1 MDRISIQ
8 EIAAILT
15 VKSGLKKKDAERFAT
30 TLFEVVKDGLESER
44 LVKVKGLGTFKVID
58 IEARE
63 SVNVNTGERVLIEG
77 HEKISFTPDATM
89 KELVNKP
96 FSQFE
101 TVVLN
106 EGVEFDDAATVAEP
120 AEEELA
126 VEAPTVEAPTVEEPP
141 VEEPPVEEPPV
152 EEPPVEEPPV
162 EEPPV
167 EEPSVEEPSVEEPS
181 VEEPKVEDLPV
192 EEPPVEEPKV
202 EEQTAEE
209 QSVEESHDDEPPAEE
224 PPVEEPPVEE
234 ASVAESPVDEPPV
247 EEPLAMMQQQEPA
260 EEIEKET
267 VEIEEEQEMNTKTDN
282 TRLKTIA
289 WLAIAIAACLASFVG
304 GYFLG
309 LNKGLS
315 MTGNVFTSIEE
326 VADSTEQ
333 IPVKDTA
340 KVEAKAKVQDVD
352 APAFKAEPSK
362 PVEVVES
369 PVDRATPPTTP
380 PAAPAASPAAG
391 TDKYAEMDNRVRYG
405 AYRIVGPDYEVT
417 AKAGESTARVSK
429 RTLGPD
435 MECYIEVYNGLKP
448 GAVLEAGKTVKIPK
462 LELKKKLKKK

>member
-1 MDRISIQ
+1 MGVLDRISIQ
-8 EIAAILT
+8 ELSAILT

-30 TLFEVVKDGLESER
+30 TLFEVVKDGLVTDR

-106 EGVEFDDAATVAEP
+106 EGVEFDDAPNVAEQT
-120 AEEELA
+120 EEKLA
-126 VEAPTVEAPTVEEPP
+126 VEETTVEVPP

-167 EEPSVEEPSVEEPS
+167 EES
-181 VEEPKVEDLPV
+181 PV
-192 EEPPVEEPKV
+192 EESPVEESPV
-202 EEQTAEE
+202 
-209 QSVEESHDDEPPAEE
+209 EE

-234 ASVAESPVDEPPV
+234 PPVEEPPV
-247 EEPLAMMQQQEPA
+247 EEEPPAEEPLAVMHQQEPT
-260 EEIEKET
+260 EEIEKGIIEN
-267 VEIEEEQEMNTKTDN
+267 EEEPDMKTKTDN

-289 WLAIAIAACLASFVG
+289 WLAISIAACLASFVG

-315 MTGNVFTSIEE
+315 MTGNAFTSIEE
-326 VADSTEQ
+326 IADSTEQ
-333 IPVKDTA
+333 TPVKDTA
-340 KVEAKAKVQDVD
+340 TVEAKTKVQDVD

-369 PVDRATPPTTP
+369 PVDRVTPPATP
-380 PAAPAASPAAG
+380 PAAPAASPAAD

-405 AYRIVGPDYEVT
+405 AYRIVGTDYEVT

>member
-1 MDRISIQ
+1 MGVMDRISIQ
-8 EIAAILT
+8 ELSAILT
-15 VKSGLKKKDAERFAT
+15 VKGGLKKKDAERFAT
-30 TLFEVVKDGLESER
+30 TLFEVVKDGLVSDR

-106 EGVEFDDAATVAEP
+106 EGVEFDDAPNVAEQT
-120 AEEELA
+120 EEKLA
-126 VEAPTVEAPTVEEPP
+126 VEETTVEVPPVEEPP

-167 EEPSVEEPSVEEPS
+167 EEPPVEESPI
-181 VEEPKVEDLPV
+181 
-192 EEPPVEEPKV
+192 EEPPVEESPV
-202 EEQTAEE
+202 E
-209 QSVEESHDDEPPAEE
+209 EPPAEE
-224 PPVEEPPVEE
+224 P
-234 ASVAESPVDEPPV
+234 
-247 EEPLAMMQQQEPA
+247 LAVMQQQEPT
-260 EEIEKET
+260 EDIEKEII
-267 VEIEEEQEMNTKTDN
+267 ENEEEPDMKTKTDN

-326 VADSTEQ
+326 IADSTEQ
-333 IPVKDTA
+333 TPVKDTA
-340 KVEAKAKVQDVD
+340 KVEAKTKVQDVD

-369 PVDRATPPTTP
+369 PVDRATPPATP
-380 PAAPAASPAAG
+380 PAAPAASPAAD

-405 AYRIVGPDYEVT
+405 AYRIVGTDYEVT

>member
-1 MDRISIQ
+1 MGVLDRISIQ
-8 EIAAILT
+8 ELSAILT

-30 TLFEVVKDGLESER
+30 TLFEVVKDGLVTDR

-106 EGVEFDDAATVAEP
+106 EGVEFDDAPNVAEQT
-120 AEEELA
+120 EEKLA
-126 VEAPTVEAPTVEEPP
+126 VEETTVEVPP

-152 EEPPVEEPPV
+152 EESPVEESPVEESPVEESPVEESPVEEPPV

-167 EEPSVEEPSVEEPS
+167 EESPIE
-181 VEEPKVEDLPV
+181 
-192 EEPPVEEPKV
+192 
-202 EEQTAEE
+202 
-209 QSVEESHDDEPPAEE
+209 EPPAEE
-224 PPVEEPPVEE
+224 P
-234 ASVAESPVDEPPV
+234 
-247 EEPLAMMQQQEPA
+247 LAVMQQQEPT
-260 EEIEKET
+260 EEIEKEII
-267 VEIEEEQEMNTKTDN
+267 ENEEEPDMKTKTDN

-315 MTGNVFTSIEE
+315 MTGNVFTSVEE
-326 VADSTEQ
+326 IADSTEQ
-333 IPVKDTA
+333 TPVKDTA
-340 KVEAKAKVQDVD
+340 KVEAKTKVQDVD

-369 PVDRATPPTTP
+369 PVDRVTPPATP
-380 PAAPAASPAAG
+380 PAAPAASPAAK

-405 AYRIVGPDYEVT
+405 AYRIVGTDYEVT

-448 GAVLEAGKTVKIPK
+448 GAVLEAGKKVKIPK
-462 LELKKKLKKK
+462 LELKKKLKKN

>member
-1 MDRISIQ
+1 MGVMDRISIQ
-8 EIAAILT
+8 ELSAILT

-30 TLFEVVKDGLESER
+30 TLFEVVKDGLVSDR

-77 HEKISFTPDATM
+77 HEKISFTPDSTM

-106 EGVEFDDAATVAEP
+106 EGVEFDDAPTIAEP
-120 AEEELA
+120 AEEELI
-126 VEAPTVEAPTVEEPP
+126 VEAPTVEEPP
-141 VEEPPVEEPPV
+141 VVESIVEEPIIEEPIIEEPPVEEPNVEEPPVVEQTV
-152 EEPPVEEPPV
+152 EEPPVEELPEVELPVEKLPVEEIPVEESPVKEIPV
-162 EEPPV
+162 EEPPLD
-167 EEPSVEEPSVEEPS
+167 E
-181 VEEPKVEDLPV
+181 LPTV
-192 EEPPVEEPKV
+192 
-202 EEQTAEE
+202 
-209 QSVEESHDDEPPAEE
+209 
-224 PPVEEPPVEE
+224 
-234 ASVAESPVDEPPV
+234 
-247 EEPLAMMQQQEPA
+247 EPLAAMQQQEPM

-267 VEIEEEQEMNTKTDN
+267 VEIEEEQDMKTKNDN
-282 TRLKTIA
+282 SKLRTIA
-289 WLAIAIAACLASFVG
+289 WLAIVLATGVASFVG
-304 GYFLG
+304 GFYLG
-309 LNKGLS
+309 LDEGLS
-315 MTGNVFTSIEE
+315 IKENVYTPIEE
-326 VADSTEQ
+326 IADSTEQ
-333 IPVKDTA
+333 APVKDAA
-340 KVEAKAKVQDVD
+340 KVETKTETKTKVKDVD
-352 APAFKAEPSK
+352 APAFKAEKSK

-369 PVDRATPPTTP
+369 PVDRATPP
-380 PAAPAASPAAG
+380 AAPAASPAAK

-405 AYRIVGPDYEVT
+405 AYRIVGTDYEVT

>member
-1 MDRISIQ
+1 MGVMDRISIQ

-126 VEAPTVEAPTVEEPP
+126 VEAPTVEAPTVEAPT
-141 VEEPPVEEPPV
+141 VEEPPVEEPP
-152 EEPPVEEPPV
+152 
-162 EEPPV
+162 
-167 EEPSVEEPSVEEPS
+167 VEEPS

-202 EEQTAEE
+202 EERTVEE

-380 PAAPAASPAAG
+380 PTTPPAAPAASPAAG

>member
-1 MDRISIQ
+1 MGVMDRISIQ
-8 EIAAILT
+8 ELSAILT

-30 TLFEVVKDGLESER
+30 TLFEVVKDGLVSDR

-106 EGVEFDDAATVAEP
+106 EGVEFDDAPTIAEP
-120 AEEELA
+120 AEEELI
-126 VEAPTVEAPTVEEPP
+126 VEAPTVEEPP
-141 VEEPPVEEPPV
+141 VVESIVEEPAIEEPPVEELNIEEQAVEEQAVEESPLEESPVVELPVEESPVEEIPVEESPVEEIPVEEPPVEEIPVEEPPV
-152 EEPPVEEPPV
+152 EEPP
-162 EEPPV
+162 
-167 EEPSVEEPSVEEPS
+167 
-181 VEEPKVEDLPV
+181 L
-192 EEPPVEEPKV
+192 
-202 EEQTAEE
+202 
-209 QSVEESHDDEPPAEE
+209 DELST
-224 PPVEEPPVEE
+224 V
-234 ASVAESPVDEPPV
+234 
-247 EEPLAMMQQQEPA
+247 EPLAAMQQQEPM

-267 VEIEEEQEMNTKTDN
+267 EEIEEEQDMKTKNDN
-282 TRLKTIA
+282 SKLRTIA
-289 WLAIAIAACLASFVG
+289 WLAIVLATGVASFVG
-304 GYFLG
+304 GFYLG
-309 LNKGLS
+309 LDEGLS
-315 MTGNVFTSIEE
+315 IKENVYTPIEE
-326 VADSTEQ
+326 IADSTEQ
-333 IPVKDTA
+333 APVKDAA
-340 KVEAKAKVQDVD
+340 KVETKTETKTKVKDVD
-352 APAFKAEPSK
+352 APAFKAEKSK

-369 PVDRATPPTTP
+369 PVDRATPP
-380 PAAPAASPAAG
+380 AAPAASPAAK

-405 AYRIVGPDYEVT
+405 AYRIVGTDYEVT

-448 GAVLEAGKTVKIPK
+448 GTVLEAGKTVKIPK
-462 LELKKKLKKK
+462 LELKKKLKKN

>member
-1 MDRISIQ
+1 MGVLDRISIQ
-8 EIAAILT
+8 ELSAILT

-30 TLFEVVKDGLESER
+30 TLFEVVKDGLVTDR

-106 EGVEFDDAATVAEP
+106 EGVEFDDAPNVAEQT
-120 AEEELA
+120 EEKLA
-126 VEAPTVEAPTVEEPP
+126 VEETTVEVPPVEEPPVEEPPVEVPPVEEPPVEESPVEEPP

-167 EEPSVEEPSVEEPS
+167 EES
-181 VEEPKVEDLPV
+181 PV
-192 EEPPVEEPKV
+192 EEPPSE
-202 EEQTAEE
+202 
-209 QSVEESHDDEPPAEE
+209 EE
-224 PPVEEPPVEE
+224 PPVEEPP
-234 ASVAESPVDEPPV
+234 A
-247 EEPLAMMQQQEPA
+247 EEPLAVMHQQEPT
-260 EEIEKET
+260 EEIEKEII
-267 VEIEEEQEMNTKTDN
+267 ENEEEPDMKTKTDN

-315 MTGNVFTSIEE
+315 MTGNAFTSIEE
-326 VADSTEQ
+326 IADSTEQ
-333 IPVKDTA
+333 TPVKDTA
-340 KVEAKAKVQDVD
+340 KVEAKTKVQDVD

-369 PVDRATPPTTP
+369 PVDRVTPPATP
-380 PAAPAASPAAG
+380 PAAPAASPAASPAAD

-405 AYRIVGPDYEVT
+405 AYRIVGTDYEVT

>member
-1 MDRISIQ
+1 MGVMDRISIQ

-141 VEEPPVEEPPV
+141 VEEPP
-152 EEPPVEEPPV
+152 
-162 EEPPV
+162 
-167 EEPSVEEPSVEEPS
+167 

-380 PAAPAASPAAG
+380 PTTPPAAPAASPAAG

>member
-1 MDRISIQ
+1 MGVMDRISIQ
-8 EIAAILT
+8 ELSAILT

-30 TLFEVVKDGLESER
+30 TLFEVVKDGLVSDR

-77 HEKISFTPDATM
+77 HEKISFTPDSTM

-106 EGVEFDDAATVAEP
+106 EGVEFDDAPTIAEP
-120 AEEELA
+120 AEEELI
-126 VEAPTVEAPTVEEPP
+126 VETPSVEEPVVVESIVDKLTIEEPPVEEPNVEEPPVVEQTVEESPLEESPVVELPVEESPVEEIPVEESPVEEIP
-141 VEEPPVEEPPV
+141 VEEPPVEEPPLD
-152 EEPPVEEPPV
+152 E
-162 EEPPV
+162 
-167 EEPSVEEPSVEEPS
+167 
-181 VEEPKVEDLPV
+181 LPTV
-192 EEPPVEEPKV
+192 
-202 EEQTAEE
+202 
-209 QSVEESHDDEPPAEE
+209 
-224 PPVEEPPVEE
+224 
-234 ASVAESPVDEPPV
+234 
-247 EEPLAMMQQQEPA
+247 EPLAVMQQQEHM

-267 VEIEEEQEMNTKTDN
+267 VEIEEEQDMKTKNDN
-282 TRLKTIA
+282 SKLRTIA
-289 WLAIAIAACLASFVG
+289 WLAIVLATGVASFVG
-304 GYFLG
+304 GFYLG
-309 LNKGLS
+309 LDEGLS
-315 MTGNVFTSIEE
+315 IKENVYTPIEE
-326 VADSTEQ
+326 ITDSTEQ
-333 IPVKDTA
+333 APVKDA
-340 KVEAKAKVQDVD
+340 PKVETKTEAKTKVKDVD
-352 APAFKAEPSK
+352 APAFKAEKSK

-369 PVDRATPPTTP
+369 PVDRATPP
-380 PAAPAASPAAG
+380 AAPAASPAAK

-405 AYRIVGPDYEVT
+405 AYRIVGTDYEVT

-448 GAVLEAGKTVKIPK
+448 GTVLEAGKKVKIPK

>member
-1 MDRISIQ
+1 MGVMDRISIQ

-126 VEAPTVEAPTVEEPP
+126 VEVPTVETPTVEVPT
-141 VEEPPVEEPPV
+141 VETPT
-152 EEPPVEEPPV
+152 
-162 EEPPV
+162 V
-167 EEPSVEEPSVEEPS
+167 EEPSVEEPP

-333 IPVKDTA
+333 IPVKDKA
-340 KVEAKAKVQDVD
+340 KVEAKTKVQDVD

-380 PAAPAASPAAG
+380 PAAPAASPAAD

-405 AYRIVGPDYEVT
+405 AYRIVGTDYEVT
-417 AKAGESTARVSK
+417 VKAGESTARVSK

>member
-15 VKSGLKKKDAERFAT
+15 VKRGLKKKDAERFAT
-30 TLFEVVKDGLESER
+30 TLFEVVKDGLASER

-77 HEKISFTPDATM
+77 HDRITFTPDSTM

-101 TVVLN
+101 TVILN
-106 EGVEFDDAATVAEP
+106 DGVEFDDDAAAVAEP
-120 AEEELA
+120 AEEELP
-126 VEAPTVEAPTVEEPP
+126 VEELPVEELPVEEPPVEEPPIEEPP

-152 EEPPVEEPPV
+152 EEPPVEEP
-162 EEPPV
+162 
-167 EEPSVEEPSVEEPS
+167 
-181 VEEPKVEDLPV
+181 
-192 EEPPVEEPKV
+192 
-202 EEQTAEE
+202 
-209 QSVEESHDDEPPAEE
+209 
-224 PPVEEPPVEE
+224 
-234 ASVAESPVDEPPV
+234 
-247 EEPLAMMQQQEPA
+247 LALMQQQEPV
-260 EEIEKET
+260 EETEKET
-267 VEIEEEQEMNTKTDN
+267 IEIEEEQEMDTNQNN

-315 MTGNVFTSIEE
+315 MTGNVITPIEE
-326 VADSTEQ
+326 IVDSTEQ
-333 IPVKDTA
+333 ASVEDTA
-340 KVEAKAKVQDVD
+340 KIAEAKTKVQEVD

-369 PVDRATPPTTP
+369 PVDRVAS
-380 PAAPAASPAAG
+380 PAAPAASPVADS
-391 TDKYAEMDNRVRYG
+391 DKYAEMDNRVRYG
-405 AYRIVGPDYEVT
+405 AYRIVGTDYEVS

-448 GAVLEAGKTVKIPK
+448 NAVLEAGQSVKIPK

>member
-1 MDRISIQ
+1 MGVMDRISIQ

-126 VEAPTVEAPTVEEPP
+126 VEAPTVEAPTVETPP
-141 VEEPPVEEPPV
+141 VEEPP
-152 EEPPVEEPPV
+152 
-162 EEPPV
+162 
-167 EEPSVEEPSVEEPS
+167 

>member
-1 MDRISIQ
+1 MGVMDRISIQ
-8 EIAAILT
+8 ELSAILT

-30 TLFEVVKDGLESER
+30 TLFEVVKDGLVSDR

-63 SVNVNTGERVLIEG
+63 SVNVNTGDRVLIEG
-77 HEKISFTPDATM
+77 HEKISFTPDSTM

-106 EGVEFDDAATVAEP
+106 EGVEFDDAPTIAEP
-120 AEEELA
+120 AEEELI
-126 VEAPTVEAPTVEEPP
+126 VEVPVVEEPPVVESIVEEPTIEEPPIEEPNVKEPSVEELPVEEQAVEEPSLEESPVVELPVEESPVEEIPVEESPVEEIP
-141 VEEPPVEEPPV
+141 VEEPPVEEPPLD
-152 EEPPVEEPPV
+152 E
-162 EEPPV
+162 
-167 EEPSVEEPSVEEPS
+167 
-181 VEEPKVEDLPV
+181 LPTV
-192 EEPPVEEPKV
+192 
-202 EEQTAEE
+202 
-209 QSVEESHDDEPPAEE
+209 
-224 PPVEEPPVEE
+224 
-234 ASVAESPVDEPPV
+234 
-247 EEPLAMMQQQEPA
+247 EPLAAMQQQEPM

-267 VEIEEEQEMNTKTDN
+267 VEIEEEQDMKTKNDN
-282 TRLKTIA
+282 SKLRTIA
-289 WLAIAIAACLASFVG
+289 WLAIVLATGVASFVG
-304 GYFLG
+304 GFYLG
-309 LNKGLS
+309 LDEGLS
-315 MTGNVFTSIEE
+315 IKENVYTPIEE
-326 VADSTEQ
+326 IADSTEQ
-333 IPVKDTA
+333 APVKDA
-340 KVEAKAKVQDVD
+340 PKVEKKTEAKTKVKDVD
-352 APAFKAEPSK
+352 APAFKAEKSK

-369 PVDRATPPTTP
+369 PVDRATPP
-380 PAAPAASPAAG
+380 AALAASPAAK

-405 AYRIVGPDYEVT
+405 AYRIVGTDYEVT

>member
-1 MDRISIQ
+1 MGVMDRISIQ

-126 VEAPTVEAPTVEEPP
+126 VEAPTVETPPVETPP
-141 VEEPPVEEPPV
+141 VEEPP
-152 EEPPVEEPPV
+152 
-162 EEPPV
+162 
-167 EEPSVEEPSVEEPS
+167 

-202 EEQTAEE
+202 EEQTVEE

-234 ASVAESPVDEPPV
+234 ASVAESPVDELPV
-247 EEPLAMMQQQEPA
+247 EEPLAMIQQQEPA

-333 IPVKDTA
+333 IPVKDKA
-340 KVEAKAKVQDVD
+340 KVEAKTKVQDVD

-380 PAAPAASPAAG
+380 PAAPAASPAAD
-391 TDKYAEMDNRVRYG
+391 TDKYAEMDNRVRSG
-405 AYRIVGPDYEVT
+405 AYRIVGTDYEVT
-417 AKAGESTARVSK
+417 AKAGESTSRVSK

-435 MECYIEVYNGLKP
+435 MECYIEVYNGLKQ

-462 LELKKKLKKK
+462 LELKKKLKKN